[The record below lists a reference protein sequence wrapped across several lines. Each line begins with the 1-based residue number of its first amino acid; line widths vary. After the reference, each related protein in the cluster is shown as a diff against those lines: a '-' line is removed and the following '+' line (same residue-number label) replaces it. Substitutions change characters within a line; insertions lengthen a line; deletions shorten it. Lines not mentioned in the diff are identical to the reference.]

1 MIYMIINVY
10 KIKLESV
17 LLKCC
22 SCLYQ
27 KKKSVVRV
35 IFLLKIHEK
44 EERMNNLCS
53 NSGIH

>member
-22 SCLYQ
+22 SCLY

-44 EERMNNLCS
+44 EEHMNNLCS